1 MERKASCHRIK
12 RAVSASAL
20 RRKGEE
26 ARREGERS
34 GGNWEEEENE
44 ESEGCCSGDRMRGR
58 CAGAAAGGGDGG
70 GGAFLNE
77 WLAGASERTGVR
89 CNAGGC
95 TRQGRHHGIGGRG
108 ARLR

>member
-1 MERKASCHRIK
+1 MERKASGYRIK

-34 GGNWEEEENE
+34 GGNWEEKENE

-70 GGAFLNE
+70 GRSFL
-77 WLAGASERTGVR
+77 ERV
-89 CNAGGC
+89 AGGNE
-95 TRQGRHHGIGGRG
+95 
-108 ARLR
+108 